1 MLKNLVELKYN
12 VNFVLLTNQIFYT
25 MMKKILLLILFLES
39 LTFQAQNVVWNT
51 SMDAAIAAS
60 NEENKPMLIFF
71 TSSSAPNNLQNE
83 VFKTPDFAVW
93 SRDNVILVKL
103 DLSDMNASDLDKE
116 QNVKLKNAFGVEDLP
131 EVCFANASI
140 RKSKTTFQA
149 LGKIGYKPGGAKAWI
164 SESEA
169 ILHPSE

>member
-1 MLKNLVELKYN
+1 M
-12 VNFVLLTNQIFYT
+12 I
-25 MMKKILLLILFLES
+25 KKILVLILFLVS
-39 LTFQAQNVVWNT
+39 LTFQAQNIVWKT
-51 SMDAAIAAS
+51 TMEAAITAS

-71 TSSSAPNNLQNE
+71 TSSSAPTNLQNE

-103 DLSDMNASDLDKE
+103 DLSDINASDADKE
-116 QNVKLKNAFGVEDLP
+116 QNVKLKNAFGVQDLP

-164 SESEA
+164 SESDA

>member
-1 MLKNLVELKYN
+1 M
-12 VNFVLLTNQIFYT
+12 I
-25 MMKKILLLILFLES
+25 KKILLLILFLGS
-39 LTFQAQNVVWNT
+39 LTFQAQNIVWKT
-51 SMDAAIAAS
+51 TMEAAITAS

-71 TSSSAPNNLQNE
+71 TSSSAPTNLQNE

-103 DLSDMNASDLDKE
+103 DLSDINASDADKE
-116 QNVKLKNAFGVEDLP
+116 QNVKLKNAFGVQDLP

-164 SESEA
+164 SESDA